1 MGRLLNYNFPF
12 FSLFFLK
19 LYLKNM
25 KRHFSS
31 STYRVI
37 VYLIA
42 NVNDIPQKKPKSN
55 QNRIINIFEIGK
67 NIIRLQ
73 LLLE

>member
-1 MGRLLNYNFPF
+1 
-12 FSLFFLK
+12 
-19 LYLKNM
+19 M